1 MLKKTPIRPAS
12 APGPSKPGQDIVV
25 TKRVG
30 DARRSDNAFW
40 PRTWTRQPT
49 PFQVNSAGLVST
61 SLAGTRVFFDD
72 AEAPL
77 LYVQEG
83 QINVVAPYTLPARKK
98 PRYKSS
104 FKVNGRMLSRYQ
116 SATRI
121 HPSSEASQP
130 CFRYSSRKTEF
141 KLRKQSCGSRVGD
154 HVLYHGNRSNRSA
167 EFGRTDRRCTVTPG
181 PRSSVRTDSGTTG
194 RGDLCRRYSRR
205 RKRRPTISSAR
216 TYGHS
221 GRDRAFSD
229 SPWRRHIRHQQL
241 VIKRNE

>member
-1 MLKKTPIRPAS
+1 MSICRIVFILIFACGLLAGDVVYTAEVPAPS
-12 APGPSKPGQDIVV
+12 VVTTDAQGNAFTARVPPGPSKPGQDIVV

-130 CFRYSSRKTEF
+130 CFRYSSRKTE
-141 KLRKQSCGSRVGD
+141 V
-154 HVLYHGNRSNRSA
+154 
-167 EFGRTDRRCTVTPG
+167 
-181 PRSSVRTDSGTTG
+181 
-194 RGDLCRRYSRR
+194 
-205 RKRRPTISSAR
+205 
-216 TYGHS
+216 
-221 GRDRAFSD
+221 
-229 SPWRRHIRHQQL
+229 
-241 VIKRNE
+241 